1 MIVGSGIV
9 GLTTAYLLA
18 KENRDVIII
27 DANTVGGGSS
37 GRNTGKVTS
46 QHGLIYNAISK
57 KHSPKKARMYY
68 DANEEGM
75 KLVEDIINEHN
86 ISCDL
91 KKVPSFVYTLDENY
105 IKDIK
110 NEYETCKELKIPCNY
125 YARIVGFPSFD
136 DFADKNDSRILF
148 LRVLLF
154 FRFDNHFRQINTGR
168 AEFYCKFKFTSGCY
182 F

>member
-1 MIVGSGIV
+1 MKDSYWILSSKNSHYETLNKNEQTDCLIVGSGIV

-18 KENRDVIII
+18 KENREVIII

-75 KLVEDIINEHN
+75 KLVEDIINELMK
-86 ISCDL
+86 S
-91 KKVPSFVYTLDENY
+91 
-105 IKDIK
+105 
-110 NEYETCKELKIPCNY
+110 
-125 YARIVGFPSFD
+125 
-136 DFADKNDSRILF
+136 
-148 LRVLLF
+148 
-154 FRFDNHFRQINTGR
+154 
-168 AEFYCKFKFTSGCY
+168 
-182 F
+182 